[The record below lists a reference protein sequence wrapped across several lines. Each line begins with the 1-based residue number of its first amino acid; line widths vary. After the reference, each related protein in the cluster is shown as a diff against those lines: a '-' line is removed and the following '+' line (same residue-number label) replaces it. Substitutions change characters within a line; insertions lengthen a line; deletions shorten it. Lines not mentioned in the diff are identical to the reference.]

1 MFLIFVIKVVMIM
14 LWSYSLDKLSRFGV
28 RFLFEFV
35 DLRVVRVC
43 VCFIF
48 LVSDSVVVIGKKM
61 YGFILVVWGG
71 CEYV

>member
-1 MFLIFVIKVVMIM
+1 MFLVFVIKVVMIM

-35 DLRVVRVC
+35 DLGVVRVC